1 MNNFNFLK
9 PLAVLTLSVVLSCTG
24 LNVMAQYVPAMLA
37 TAVTPGGP
45 YPGVQNTGND
55 ITPCS
60 FCGNNEMKVMVYDGA
75 TPSLS
80 WDDGAGNVGSL
91 PFSTIGAFDPDVVVG
106 MDGTCALAVYQ
117 AGGFIYFEQYMWTGT
132 AFALNIGPAVVS
144 APGSRH
150 PNIDQLIDCTVTATW
165 ETWNGA
171 NWEVFADCGTVC
183 AGLAGGA
190 VNVSAAVVPVGMDA
204 IQPDVSMFM
213 ETGTGTRYSNF
224 TYIMSGPGGTTTLT
238 HQMEAYATIC
248 GGASAPVFVSQPF
261 TMAAPDFV
269 AKPRIASELG
279 LATVTP
285 QNHSEIVCQVVA
297 GGNQY
302 IIGHHNVAGTQQVNG
317 VPLPLDPC
325 GPNALPVVTWTSCGL
340 YNVGWQFDDFAGCL
354 APAMPAGS
362 ALEVLGGL
370 VDPVGNV
377 VTAQYF
383 GFNIPFT
390 GNQYHLSLA
399 GKYSKSMLV
408 TYFDDTNPAF
418 GNYVHY
424 KCTPCN
430 GMCVREDVASIEEAE
445 EANSIKAFPIP
456 ANDFIYLNITGDDAI
471 KTVRIMDMSGK
482 LIKQLAV
489 NHLSNGTISLS
500 TEGIS
505 SGIYFLEVESTTK
518 TENIKITV
526 AK

>member
-1 MNNFNFLK
+1 
-9 PLAVLTLSVVLSCTG
+9 
-24 LNVMAQYVPAMLA
+24 
-37 TAVTPGGP
+37 
-45 YPGVQNTGND
+45 
-55 ITPCS
+55 
-60 FCGNNEMKVMVYDGA
+60 MVYDGA

-91 PFSTIGAFDPDVVVG
+91 PFVVTGAFDPDVVVG

-117 AGGFIYFEQYMWTGT
+117 AGGFIYFEQYNWTGT
-132 AFALNIGPAVVS
+132 AFALNLGPTAVS
-144 APGSRH
+144 AANSRH
-150 PNIDQLIDCTVTATW
+150 PNLDQLIDCTVTATW

-171 NWEVFADCGTVC
+171 NWEVFGDCGIVC
-183 AGLAGGA
+183 AGLSGTP
-190 VNVSAAVVPVGMDA
+190 VNVSASVVPFGADA
-204 IQPDVSMFM
+204 IQPDVSMFF
-213 ETGTGTRYSNF
+213 ETGTGTRYANF
-224 TYIMSGPGGTTTLT
+224 VYVMVGPGGATTTLT
-238 HQMEAYATIC
+238 HQMEAYSTLC
-248 GGASAPVFVSQPF
+248 GGVSAPVFVSQPF
-261 TMAAPDFV
+261 TLTLPEIV
-269 AKPRIASELG
+269 QKPRIASEVG

-285 QNHSEIVCQVVA
+285 QNHSQIVCQVIS
-297 GGNQY
+297 GGSQY
-302 IIGHHNVAGTQQVNG
+302 IVGHHNIAGSTQING
-317 VPLPLDPC
+317 VPVPIDAC

-340 YNVGWQFDDFAGCL
+340 YNVGWQMDDVASCL

-362 ALEVLGGL
+362 LLEVLGGL
-370 VDPVGNV
+370 VDPAGNV

-383 GFNIPFT
+383 GFNIPFA

-399 GKYSKSMLV
+399 GKYSNSMLV
-408 TYFDDTNPAF
+408 TYFDDTNPAP

-430 GMCVREDVASIEEAE
+430 GMCVREDVAEVASIEEAE
-445 EANSIKAFPIP
+445 EASSIKAFPIP
-456 ANDFIYLNITGDDAI
+456 ANEFIYLNITGDDAI

-505 SGIYFLEVESTTK
+505 SGVYFLEVESTTK